1 MRYDRVLSV
10 ILIIGGTGTL
20 GKALIKRLQNDNI
33 LRIYSRDEF
42 KQYQL
47 RHEKNCH
54 FFIGDVRDRK
64 RLQMAMEGA
73 DIVIHAAAMKNI
85 EISEYNPFEAVKTN
99 IYGTQNV
106 IDCAMK
112 TRPKQVLFVSTDKAV
127 SPENLYGATKL
138 CAERLIVAAN
148 NYKGDRDT
156 VFKFVRYGNV
166 WGSRGSVL
174 HQWNNQDPIKVRDMA
189 STRFHLMPED
199 AVDIIMDALN
209 GDKIKN
215 IPKPKAYE
223 LKALAVTYANM
234 TGKDIQQIEKL
245 VGEKTHESLDIGVT
259 SAGADKLTGDELRKL
274 VSDFLSQE

>member
-1 MRYDRVLSV
+1 MAT

-42 KQYQL
+42 KQYEL
-47 RHEKNCH
+47 RHEKNCK
-54 FFIGDVRDRK
+54 FFIGDVRDKK
-64 RLQMAMEGA
+64 RLEMAMENV

-85 EISEYNPFEAVKTN
+85 EISEYNPFEAIKTN
-99 IYGTQNV
+99 VYGTQNV

-138 CAERLIVAAN
+138 CAERLIISAN
-148 NYKGDRDT
+148 NYKGPRDT
-156 VFKFVRYGNV
+156 MFKFVRYGNV

-174 HQWNNQDPIKVRDMA
+174 HQWATQDKIKVRDMS

-199 AVDIIMDALN
+199 AVDIIMDALAS
-209 GDKIKN
+209 DKVKN

-223 LKALAVTYANM
+223 LKALAITYSNM
-234 TGKDIQQIEKL
+234 TGKEIEEVDKL
-245 VGEKTHESLDIGVT
+245 TGEKSHESLDIGVT
-259 SAGADKLTGDELRKL
+259 SHGADKLSGDELRKL
-274 VSDFLSQE
+274 VSDFLNQE